1 MKVLWFEVTTP
12 QRYKDNGIVYGGW
25 QDSLER
31 IVCTCTDVK
40 LTISFIGE
48 RNNAGRKQVGN
59 IDYIP
64 MNLNYSFKDKI
75 WNKFTNAT
83 EISHIEREMQKV
95 VEQVQPDLIQV
106 FGTEWPFGRI
116 AKFTKIPVVVHI
128 MGSLIPYM
136 NAQYPPFFSYNDLWK
151 SYDFLKPKQCLD
163 AFLNHIKGKGC
174 EKQEKEIWNHV
185 KYYMG
190 RTQWDCALS
199 RVMHPGRS
207 YFHVDEAL
215 RETFLH
221 GNNKWKGIG
230 NRKIRLISTG
240 CSSFWKGPDMLL
252 KVAKV
257 LTDLNVDFEWQVAGY
272 MSPILRK
279 TVEKKLK
286 TSFEENHVTFLG
298 FTKPEALTNILCEST
313 MYVHTAYV
321 ENSPNSICEAQCLGL
336 PIVSTNVGGIS
347 SLVENGEEGILVP
360 ANDPWQMADAIMELA
375 SDKDKM
381 LSFSVKN
388 MSRALKRH
396 DDEKIREELLNCYQ
410 TILEEK

>member
-64 MNLNYSFKDKI
+64 MNLNYSFKDII

-95 VEQVQPDLIQV
+95 MELVQPDLIQV

-136 NAQYPPFFSYNDLWK
+136 NAQYPPFFSYKDLWK

-174 EKQEKEIWNHV
+174 EKREMEIWKHV

-215 RETFLH
+215 RESFLH
-221 GNNKWKGIG
+221 GKNKWKGFD

-257 LTDLNVDFEWQVAGY
+257 LTDLKVDFEWQVAGY

-279 TVEKKLK
+279 AVEKKLK

-298 FTKPEALTNILCEST
+298 FTKPETLTKILCEST

-347 SLVENGEEGILVP
+347 SLVENGEESVLVP

-381 LSFSVKN
+381 LSFSAKN
-388 MSRALKRH
+388 ISRALKRH
-396 DDEKIREELLNCYQ
+396 DDEKIKEELLNCYR